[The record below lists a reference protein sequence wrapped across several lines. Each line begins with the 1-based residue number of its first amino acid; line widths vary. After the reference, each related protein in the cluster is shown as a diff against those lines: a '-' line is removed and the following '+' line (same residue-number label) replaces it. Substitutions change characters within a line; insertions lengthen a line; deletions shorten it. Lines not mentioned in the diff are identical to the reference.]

1 MFVPPRVRPPRS
13 LCFSILFIT
22 IFKWNVSSPK
32 TKCQHFPMSW
42 ALRNYLLRFFCWKR
56 SRKIWNFH
64 LPGPSKLFS
73 ISPWTA
79 FERVSFHRGGREGG
93 GCIWWKVVSLT
104 WGLWHDF
111 WVTLSSVRDET
122 WWEYFPVLL
131 SSTYKL
137 IFNQTKERK
146 KTLKEISTD
155 IQVVRH
161 TPPPPFTCP
170 PILMFTGV
178 SRFLQTAWLEKWTRT
193 SEKEKH

>member
-1 MFVPPRVRPPRS
+1 MNKYVTQVTQVMEMFVPPRVRPPRS

-73 ISPWTA
+73 IFPWTA
-79 FERVSFHRGGREGG
+79 FERVSFQRGGGG
-93 GCIWWKVVSLT
+93 GECIWWKVMSLT

-111 WVTLSSVRDET
+111 WVTLIFLCTRRNLMGIFHCS
-122 WWEYFPVLL
+122 FVL
-131 SSTYKL
+131 
-137 IFNQTKERK
+137 N
-146 KTLKEISTD
+146 
-155 IQVVRH
+155 V
-161 TPPPPFTCP
+161 
-170 PILMFTGV
+170 
-178 SRFLQTAWLEKWTRT
+178 
-193 SEKEKH
+193 

>member
-1 MFVPPRVRPPRS
+1 MNKYVTQVTQVMEMFVPPRVRPPRS

-79 FERVSFHRGGREGG
+79 FERVSFPRGGGEGG
-93 GCIWWKVVSLT
+93 WMYLMKGSVSHMRFMAWFL
-104 WGLWHDF
+104 GYAYFL
-111 WVTLSSVRDET
+111 LYET
-122 WWEYFPVLL
+122 KLDGNISLFFCPQRINWF
-131 SSTYKL
+131 STK
-137 IFNQTKERK
+137 QRRERK
-146 KTLKEISTD
+146 
-155 IQVVRH
+155 H
-161 TPPPPFTCP
+161 
-170 PILMFTGV
+170 
-178 SRFLQTAWLEKWTRT
+178 
-193 SEKEKH
+193 

>member
-1 MFVPPRVRPPRS
+1 MNKYVTQVTQVMEMFVPPRVRPPRS

-79 FERVSFHRGGREGG
+79 FERVSFQRGGGG
-93 GCIWWKVVSLT
+93 GRGGGYIWWKVVSLT

-111 WVTLSSVRDET
+111 WVTLIFFCTRRNLMGI
-122 WWEYFPVLL
+122 FPCSFVL
-131 SSTYKL
+131 
-137 IFNQTKERK
+137 N
-146 KTLKEISTD
+146 
-155 IQVVRH
+155 V
-161 TPPPPFTCP
+161 
-170 PILMFTGV
+170 
-178 SRFLQTAWLEKWTRT
+178 
-193 SEKEKH
+193 